1 MDVGLTSYFLTYVP
15 PREIALETP
24 AFATL
29 GNGEVDFYVKSLR
42 TQKTYAIEVKS
53 GKNSSKT
60 IKAVLDRKKVGYVV
74 FAKFKCSEARTFA
87 SHINIQISVTDKSV
101 RQSNFFCSEIQEN
114 LDFGKINF
122 VKIRQNLRNRLIL
135 GGGVE
140 VTIRQEMDGR

>member
-24 AFATL
+24 AFAAL

-53 GKNSSKT
+53 GKNPSKT
-60 IKAVLDRKKVGYVV
+60 IKAVLDRKKVDYVV

-101 RQSNFFCSEIQEN
+101 RQSNFFVR
-114 LDFGKINF
+114 KY
-122 VKIRQNLRNRLIL
+122 KRTWIL
-135 GGGVE
+135 G
-140 VTIRQEMDGR
+140 R